1 MNKKTQ
7 LILAAMCAAAAAQ
20 SADIG
25 DVIVRQQWPW
35 STDIK
40 VEYKVTNVTT
50 PVNVSVAAF
59 DGNTQLD
66 SANLDAAIVG
76 DRYGISRSGVY
87 SFTIDPV
94 AAFGAGQ
101 ATIGDFRVRLSLSD
115 AAANVND
122 VIYKVFDL
130 TTGDCQ
136 DLTRADFYN
145 GKVESGAFVTNFAA
159 IGTGYSTSL
168 DDVFIWTGVTNN
180 IKYKTTHLVMR
191 KIPAASAGVWTM
203 GTLPASTEP
212 SWRKDTNHLVRITY
226 DYYIGVFELTQR
238 QYSFCTNVNS
248 VSLGVEADVLPVNA
262 LLFGSETSS
271 KTARW
276 CVKKLGDITGLSGF
290 SLPTEAE
297 WEFACRAGTT
307 SSLNSGENVTSSAYY
322 SGGDAKLALLGWYA
336 GNSGSTR
343 HEVGTLRPNA
353 FGLFDMHGNV
363 EEWCLDWFSDGDDY
377 VASFGAGWTPETVVV
392 DPTGPSEAT
401 STYASKHTTR
411 GGYYGQYA
419 YYVRSASRSDST
431 KDFAT
436 GSGKDGVRAKLIL
449 SE

>member
-1 MNKKTQ
+1 MKKSTQ
-7 LILAAMCAAAAAQ
+7 LLFAALAAQAANA
-20 SADIG
+20 ADIG

-35 STDIK
+35 STDVK
-40 VEYKVTNVTT
+40 VEYKVTGVTT
-50 PVNVSVAAF
+50 PVDVSVTAYN
-59 DGNTQLD
+59 GNIQLD
-66 SANLDAAIVG
+66 SATLEAAISG
-76 DRYGISRSGVY
+76 DRYGISQSGVY

-94 AAFGAGQ
+94 SAFGTNQIAL
-101 ATIGDFRVRLSLSD
+101 GDFRVRLSISD
-115 AAANVND
+115 SAIQNADEVL
-122 VIYKVFDL
+122 YKVFDL
-130 TTGDCQ
+130 TTGECQ
-136 DLTRADFYN
+136 NLTRADFYN

-168 DDVFIWTGVTNN
+168 SDVLIWTGVTNN

-238 QYSFCTNVNS
+238 QFSFCTNVNS
-248 VSLGVEADVLPVNA
+248 VSLGAEADVLPVNA
-262 LLFGSETSS
+262 LNYGVETSAR
-271 KTARW
+271 TARG
-276 CVKKLGDITGLSGF
+276 CVKRLGNITGLTGF

-307 SSLNSGENVTSSAYY
+307 SSLNSGENINSAAYY
-322 SGGDAKLALLGWYA
+322 SGGDAKLNLLGWYA
-336 GNSGSTR
+336 GNSGSAR

-363 EEWCLDWFSDGDDY
+363 EEWCLDWFSDGEDY
-377 VASFGAGWTPETVVV
+377 VASFGEGWTPETVVV

-411 GGYYGQYA
+411 GGYYGHTA
-419 YYVRSASRSDST
+419 YYVRSASRLDST
-431 KDFAT
+431 KDSAT

-449 SE
+449 AE